1 MAQGIITNF
10 HGAEEGILF
19 GLEAWTQ
26 YLSVRDLPARASSL
40 KRLKQLLSS
49 DKSTVQQLA
58 DVVRK
63 DPVLTLY
70 VVRSAQ
76 SKHNVTNTTV
86 KSILHAVTSLG
97 YDGIA
102 EIAQQTKPI
111 SLSPTNV
118 QQKRFLH
125 AIADSHH
132 AACQLQAWMLIKRLP
147 LIDESYLAT
156 LFHSIGFWSLWLHA
170 PLHMQKIRQRI
181 HEHHE
186 SPVTVE
192 QQILGCTMQMISQSL
207 ARTWQL
213 SELTQLAQEHSTS
226 PTLNTLKE
234 LHKRALRDPTLSAQ
248 EIRKL
253 NHITQQK
260 YFPIKLAN
268 WLALTSARDWYSPQ
282 TMRNVDIVSDYL
294 VKSREE
300 TVALIHSTCAKSS
313 RDYAVPGISSPA
325 SQLLFIDSD
334 IKVHYKM
341 GVKELAVVKARYP
354 TPQVPMI
361 KPYNVEEHDNLYED
375 KKYYQAVEGHFDADE
390 QDLKFK
396 KATQVLIALIQGL
409 ERGLGIPRINL
420 FSINRTSASIKS
432 VRSIGF
438 EDSHPIRSFE
448 CSNAAPDLLH
458 CVCTQLNYTVF
469 DALTAKKLRPNIN
482 KRFRDISSD
491 EFMLISVFKESLPL
505 ALIYID
511 SDGQPLSNFVRE
523 RTRNLC
529 DLAVNC
535 LLKINL

>member
-1 MAQGIITNF
+1 MAQAIITNF
-10 HGAEEGILF
+10 DAAEEGILF
-19 GLEAWTQ
+19 GLEAWTR

-40 KRLKQLLSS
+40 KRLDQLLNS

-58 DVVRK
+58 NVVRK
-63 DPVLTLY
+63 DPILTLY

-76 SKHNVTNTTV
+76 LKHDEANSNV

-97 YDGIA
+97 YDGIR
-102 EIAQQTKPI
+102 EISQQTKPI
-111 SLSPTNV
+111 SLNPINV

-132 AACQLQAWMLIKRLP
+132 AACQLQHWMHLKSLP

-156 LFHSIGFWSLWLHA
+156 LFYSVGFWSLWLHA
-170 PLHMQKIRQRI
+170 PLHMQEIRQRI

-186 SPVTVE
+186 SPVNVE

-207 ARTWQL
+207 ARTWRL
-213 SELTQLAQEHSTS
+213 SELTQLAQDHSTS
-226 PTLNTLKE
+226 PTLNTLKK
-234 LHKRALRDPTLSAQ
+234 LHKRALRDPTLSAL
-248 EIRKL
+248 EMREL

-282 TMRNVDIVSDYL
+282 TMRNIDIVSDYL

-313 RDYAVPGISSPA
+313 RDYAAPGISSPA

-341 GVKELAVVKARYP
+341 GIKELAVVKATYP

-361 KPYNVEEHDNLYED
+361 KPYNAEEHDDLYEN
-375 KKYYQAVEGHFDADE
+375 KKYYQAVEGHFNAAAE
-390 QDLKFK
+390 NLKFK
-396 KATQVLIALIQGL
+396 KATQVLIALMQGL
-409 ERGLGIPRINL
+409 DKGLGIPRINL
-420 FSINRTSASIKS
+420 FSINRTSANIKS

-438 EDSHPIRSFE
+438 EDNHLIRSFE
-448 CSNAAPDLLH
+448 CSSAAPDLLH

-469 DALTAKKLRPNIN
+469 DALTANKLRPNIN

-491 EFMLISVFKESLPL
+491 EFMLISVFNESLPL

-511 SDGQPLSNFVRE
+511 SNGQPLSNFVRE

-535 LLKINL
+535 LLKIKL